1 MPLNPMKLLQ
11 IKNAWDRFTAG
22 HPKFPLFLKAIQKQ
36 GITEGTILELKV
48 TAPLQLK
55 AHAGGHGAFQRA
67 AGALPVMPGLPA
79 PHSSR
84 LCILRHSLICS
95 RRVLNLPSTPCS
107 VGR

>member
-48 TAPLQLK
+48 TAPDGRELYSNLELTPEDMELFRELQELS
-55 AHAGGHGAFQRA
+55 Q
-67 AGALPVMPGLPA
+67 
-79 PHSSR
+79 
-84 LCILRHSLICS
+84 
-95 RRVLNLPSTPCS
+95 
-107 VGR
+107 

>member
-48 TAPLQLK
+48 TAPDGRELCSNLKLTQEDMELFRELQEL
-55 AHAGGHGAFQRA
+55 
-67 AGALPVMPGLPA
+67 
-79 PHSSR
+79 SR
-84 LCILRHSLICS
+84 
-95 RRVLNLPSTPCS
+95 
-107 VGR
+107 

>member
-48 TAPLQLK
+48 TAPD
-55 AHAGGHGAFQRA
+55 GRE
-67 AGALPVMPGLPA
+67 
-79 PHSSR
+79 
-84 LCILRHSLICS
+84 LCS
-95 RRVLNLPSTPCS
+95 N
-107 VGR
+107 